1 MKLHIKIEVEGK
13 VQGVWYRA
21 STKEKA
27 DELDVFGYVE
37 NQDNGSVYIE
47 AEGEIEQLEEF
58 IAWCKIGPEK
68 AEVRDVVV
76 LQYEELKHYDS
87 FEIRRKELL

>member
-27 DELDVFGYVE
+27 DELGVFGYVE

-47 AEGEIEQLEEF
+47 AEGEIDHLEQF
-58 IAWCKIGPEK
+58 IAWCKEGTGTSRGSRCCCTS
-68 AEVRDVVV
+68 V
-76 LQYEELKHYDS
+76 
-87 FEIRRKELL
+87 